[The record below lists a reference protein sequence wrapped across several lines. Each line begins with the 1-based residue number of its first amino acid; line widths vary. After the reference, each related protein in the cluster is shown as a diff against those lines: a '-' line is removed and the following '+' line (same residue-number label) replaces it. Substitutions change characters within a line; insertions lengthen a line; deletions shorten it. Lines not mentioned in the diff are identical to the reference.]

1 MVGAERAACD
11 DARLQILD
19 VAVFKM
25 LGCFTADNHV
35 ARDDGSRVDDGL
47 RHVIQPLIHA
57 LAMMPFALLKH
68 AEEAGNAFVILGQG
82 LRRAVGVHATAL
94 AAVAFAA
101 ARHQRHVFDGAVA
114 LVRALIQLAPRDHRA
129 ARASLQIDA
138 HRIGERGV
146 EPEFGHG

>member
-94 AAVAFAA
+94 AAVAFARPA
-101 ARHQRHVFDGAVA
+101 PASC
-114 LVRALIQLAPRDHRA
+114 VRWRRCTGSGLIQFAPRDHRA

>member
-1 MVGAERAACD
+1 MM
-11 DARLQILD
+11 
-19 VAVFKM
+19 FWSS
-25 LGCFTADNHV
+25 
-35 ARDDGSRVDDGL
+35 RDDGSRVDDGL

-114 LVRALIQLAPRDHRA
+114 LVRASVSVESNQSSAMA
-129 ARASLQIDA
+129 EASESWI
-138 HRIGERGV
+138 IM
-146 EPEFGHG
+146 HG